1 MTEIILEIKV
11 IPNAGR
17 DELKGNR
24 LYLTAPAVDGKA
36 NEALIDF
43 LSDHYNVK
51 KNQIKI
57 MRGHSSRQKVIKIL

>member
-36 NEALIDF
+36 NEALVEF

-57 MRGHSSRQKVIKIL
+57 IRGQNSRNKVIKIL